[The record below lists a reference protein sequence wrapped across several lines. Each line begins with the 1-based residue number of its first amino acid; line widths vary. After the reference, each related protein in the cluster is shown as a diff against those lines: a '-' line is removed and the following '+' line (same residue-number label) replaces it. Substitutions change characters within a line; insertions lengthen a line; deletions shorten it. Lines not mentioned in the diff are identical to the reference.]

1 MAAAPSSCPVPPMTK
16 DQKEVESNKQQ
27 EGFCEEWS
35 QKSKGHVWFPLS
47 NLPLLRRLG
56 LYRRRLMLSISVGRY
71 IPSKTNFTWDSL
83 LPSLLSRVVVSI
95 ARRRFE
101 PRLQVQSSRQ

>member
-1 MAAAPSSCPVPPMTK
+1 MVSIIEPPSFTTA
-16 DQKEVESNKQQ
+16 
-27 EGFCEEWS
+27 WS
-35 QKSKGHVWFPLS
+35 LS
-47 NLPLLRRLG
+47 QASHAVN
-56 LYRRRLMLSISVGRY
+56 ISR
-71 IPSKTNFTWDSL
+71 SLHTEQDHFTWDSL